1 MYTVRIGFSLGE
13 LYGLSCCACDIKNSQ
28 LKGKTKEKVYVTA
41 GPYFAANLYGK
52 NLIID
57 K

>member
-41 GPYFAANLYGK
+41 GPYFAANLHGK
-52 NLIID
+52 NFIID